1 MNPFMVNQSTNMY
14 GISPIT
20 QALAQSMAL
29 GLQSYQQARQAKATE
44 LANILAMTREREK
57 EERARKW
64 KLEDIE
70 AGRKYKTT
78 ERIAGETA
86 EERKI
91 RLRAELKPVKPVKP
105 EETALQK
112 QKRADSYFKE
122 AHKILSKYT
131 DKELPPGE
139 ATIIKEWIR
148 KYNEISDNPIVLK
161 EPPLPKLTYK
171 LLEEEYP
178 KYSTTIADGRKNKL
192 SPEETLDK
200 IATEIIKKERA
211 KEMFEG
217 KGLVGLLERIKDRGY
232 EPSSKELSKA
242 TRNILTDIL
251 AGERG
256 APTLEFGTPEELSQ
270 PVQNWKSVIP

>member
-1 MNPFMVNQSTNMY
+1 MY

-20 QALAQSMAL
+20 QALAQAMAL
-29 GLQSYQQARQAKATE
+29 GLQSYQQTRQAKATE
-44 LANILAMTREREK
+44 LANILARRQ
-57 EERARKW
+57 
-64 KLEDIE
+64 KLEDI
-70 AGRKYKTT
+70 AS
-78 ERIAGETA
+78 ERAYETA
-86 EERKI
+86 EKI
-91 RLRAELKPVKPVKP
+91 RGEKARENLIRLEAGLKPAKPEKPAKPAKPVEP
-105 EETALQK
+105 EETTIQK

-148 KYNEISDNPIVLK
+148 KYNEISDNPLVLK
-161 EPPLPKLTYK
+161 EPPLLKLTYK

-178 KYSTTIADGRKNKL
+178 EYSTTIANGRKNKL

-217 KGLVGLLERIKDRGY
+217 KGLVGLLERIKDRRY
-232 EPSSKELSKA
+232 EPSPKELSEV
-242 TRNILTDIL
+242 TRDILADIL
-251 AGERG
+251 AGERE
-256 APTLEFGTPEELSQ
+256 APILELGTPEELSQ
-270 PVQNWKSVIP
+270 PVQTWKSVIP

>member
-70 AGRKYKTT
+70 AERKYKTS

-86 EERKI
+86 EKTAKEKQI
-91 RLRAELKPVKPVKP
+91 RLQAELKSGKS
-105 EETALQK
+105 EETDLQK
-112 QKRADSYFKE
+112 QKRADSYLGE
-122 AHKILSKYT
+122 IDKIILK
-131 DKELPPGE
+131 DGE
-139 ATIIKEWIR
+139 ITSENVSIIKCWIE
-148 KYNEISDNPIVLK
+148 KYNEISDKPLMVKIPPTAEVTYKMLK
-161 EPPLPKLTYK
+161 TEYPQYADIIEAGENKKLT
-171 LLEEEYP
+171 
-178 KYSTTIADGRKNKL
+178 S
-192 SPEETLDK
+192 EETLNE

-211 KEMFEG
+211 KEMGWWEKVKETG
-217 KGLVGLLERIKDRGY
+217 YKPSTEALMRILGGY
-232 EPSSKELSKA
+232 GQPPSIEL
-242 TRNILTDIL
+242 R
-251 AGERG
+251 
-256 APTLEFGTPEELSQ
+256 TPEELSQ
-270 PVQNWKSVIP
+270 PVQTWKSVIP